1 MRVHTSRFMCSAA
14 TTVASALTAVI
25 KPLGAGYAIT
35 CAIALLAQRKLQ
47 YFPSAVRPSHPGSV
61 NTLFADIQEVEF
73 VSADGTRCQGWHW
86 PAPTAAKPVL
96 PWWLPDDGA
105 LPRLAGVVAELP
117 RTRLQQTDVVL
128 FHGNAGDRSHRLGW
142 MHLVRECLGCSV
154 TVRRMHT
161 LTRTHTHT
169 HMHVHTHTH
178 VHMLMLM
185 HMLMHVHMLMRM
197 RGTQV
202 LDYRG
207 YGGSE
212 GSPTEAGFYQD
223 GAAAVA
229 WVKERQQAAAAA
241 AGAQGPPRRR
251 LVLWGESIGTGVAL
265 SQAAEADAVVIEGG
279 FSSAVDLGA
288 AAYPWL
294 PVRWFMLDKF
304 LNTRWAERL
313 PREMPVLMVHGAL
326 DDIAPLRL
334 SRKLFAALPER
345 RRRFVEF
352 ARAGHNDLPYHDPA
366 EYVRAVGSFLG
377 ELGEEV

>member
-1 MRVHTSRFMCSAA
+1 M
-14 TTVASALTAVI
+14 
-25 KPLGAGYAIT
+25 
-35 CAIALLAQRKLQ
+35 
-47 YFPSAVRPSHPGSV
+47 
-61 NTLFADIQEVEF
+61 
-73 VSADGTRCQGWHW
+73 
-86 PAPTAAKPVL
+86 L
-96 PWWLPDDGA
+96 PWWLPKDGA
-105 LPRLAGVVAELP
+105 LPRLAGVVAEL
-117 RTRLQQTDVVL
+117 RRERLQQMDLVL

-154 TVRRMHT
+154 TVRRMRTHAHAHT
-161 LTRTHTHT
+161 LHAHMHTRTARAAHALR
-169 HMHVHTHTH
+169 MH
-178 VHMLMLM
+178 
-185 HMLMHVHMLMRM
+185 
-197 RGTQV
+197 GPQV

-229 WVKERQQAAAAA
+229 WVKERQRAVAAAAVA

-265 SQAAEADAVVIEGG
+265 SLAAEAHAVVIEGG

-288 AAYPWL
+288 TAYPWL

-304 LNTRWAERL
+304 LNTRWAEQL
-313 PREMPVLMVHGAL
+313 PRDLPVLMVHGAL

-334 SRKLFAALPER
+334 SRKLFATLPER

-352 ARAGHNDLPYHDPA
+352 AGAGHNDLPYHDSA
-366 EYVRAVGSFLG
+366 EYVRAVGTFLG
-377 ELGEEV
+377 ELGEEVWPG

>member
-1 MRVHTSRFMCSAA
+1 M
-14 TTVASALTAVI
+14 
-25 KPLGAGYAIT
+25 
-35 CAIALLAQRKLQ
+35 
-47 YFPSAVRPSHPGSV
+47 
-61 NTLFADIQEVEF
+61 
-73 VSADGTRCQGWHW
+73 
-86 PAPTAAKPVL
+86 
-96 PWWLPDDGA
+96 
-105 LPRLAGVVAELP
+105 
-117 RTRLQQTDVVL
+117 
-128 FHGNAGDRSHRLGW
+128 
-142 MHLVRECLGCSV
+142 
-154 TVRRMHT
+154 
-161 LTRTHTHT
+161 HTHT
-169 HMHVHTHTH
+169 
-178 VHMLMLM
+178 
-185 HMLMHVHMLMRM
+185 HMLMHVHMRM

-241 AGAQGPPRRR
+241 AGAHGPPRRR

-265 SQAAEADAVVIEGG
+265 SLAAEADAVVIEGG

-304 LNTRWAERL
+304 LNTRWAEQL